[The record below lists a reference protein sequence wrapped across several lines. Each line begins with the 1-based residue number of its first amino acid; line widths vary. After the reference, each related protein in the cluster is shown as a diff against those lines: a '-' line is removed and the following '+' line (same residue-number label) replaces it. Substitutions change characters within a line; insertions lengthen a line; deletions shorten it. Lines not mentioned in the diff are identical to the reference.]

1 MEGERENLSAC
12 CLPISC
18 FSLIKVDAT
27 KNSLPYISAVRVEG
41 QSRVDGP
48 LIKKEKGVTIMAHL
62 VNEPD
67 LYP

>member
-1 MEGERENLSAC
+1 M
-12 CLPISC
+12 
-18 FSLIKVDAT
+18 IKVDAT

-41 QSRVDGP
+41 QPRVDGP